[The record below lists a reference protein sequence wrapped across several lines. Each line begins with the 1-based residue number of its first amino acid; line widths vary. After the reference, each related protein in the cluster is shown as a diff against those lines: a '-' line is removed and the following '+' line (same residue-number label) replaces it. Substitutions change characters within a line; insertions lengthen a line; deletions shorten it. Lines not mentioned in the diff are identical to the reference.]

1 MGILARKKEH
11 VMESGYRSNRRTAQR
26 CVLVSIA
33 PLALLCGGCERAPS
47 SDAQAAQRATTG
59 KIYATFY
66 PVAYWTQ
73 RIAGDHADV
82 INPCP
87 ADADPAY
94 WMPADETLTA
104 YQTEADLIVVN
115 GANFEKWLS
124 KVSLPEARVVDTTAA
139 FKDEFIH
146 LHDAVTHSH
155 GPGGKHT
162 HSGIDGHTW
171 LDPKNAIRQATAIKD
186 ALARTYPAHAEDFA
200 RNLAT
205 LVADLEALD
214 QRLMAVS
221 EKIGNQTLFANHP
234 AWNYVARTYGWNL
247 KTFHLDPEEM
257 PDEQEL
263 EKIRAAL
270 DETPA
275 QYILWE
281 ATPAAAIEQRFVDDL
296 GLTSIVYTP
305 GETISAEQSAAG
317 EDFLTIMNANVDRL
331 GAALE

>member
-1 MGILARKKEH
+1 MITIQDLEFGYPD
-11 VMESGYRSNRRTAQR
+11 SGFR
-26 CVLVSIA
+26 LSI
-33 PLALLCGGCERAPS
+33 
-47 SDAQAAQRATTG
+47 
-59 KIYATFY
+59 
-66 PVAYWTQ
+66 
-73 RIAGDHADV
+73 
-82 INPCP
+82 
-87 ADADPAY
+87 
-94 WMPADETLTA
+94 
-104 YQTEADLIVVN
+104 
-115 GANFEKWLS
+115 
-124 KVSLPEARVVDTTAA
+124 
-139 FKDEFIH
+139 
-146 LHDAVTHSH
+146 
-155 GPGGKHT
+155 
-162 HSGIDGHTW
+162 
-171 LDPKNAIRQATAIKD
+171 
-186 ALARTYPAHAEDFA
+186 
-200 RNLAT
+200 
-205 LVADLEALD
+205 VADLEALD